1 MGKYR
6 LKIVKR
12 MSKKQKLIIGIVFD
26 LVGMISYV
34 LPIIDVV
41 WAPLSAYLVTQ
52 LYKGNVGKVG
62 GIISFIEEAVPG
74 LDFFPTFTLTWLY
87 VYKWRKSN

>member
-1 MGKYR
+1 M
-6 LKIVKR
+6 VKR

-26 LVGMISYV
+26 LIGMTSYV
-34 LPIIDVV
+34 LPVIDVV
-41 WAPLSAYLVTQ
+41 WAPVSAYLVMR

-62 GIISFIEEAVPG
+62 GIISFLEEAIPG

-87 VYKWRKSN
+87 VYIWKKKE

>member
-1 MGKYR
+1 
-6 LKIVKR
+6 

-26 LVGMISYV
+26 LIGMISYV

-41 WAPLSAYLVTQ
+41 WAPLSAYLVTR

-87 VYKWRKSN
+87 VYKWRKSS

>member
-1 MGKYR
+1 M
-6 LKIVKR
+6 KR

-26 LVGMISYV
+26 LIGMISYV

-41 WAPLSAYLVTQ
+41 WAPLSAYLVTR